1 MAGRFGLKGSMMQY
15 NDFRWSPMLGCD
27 AARISMVDAQ
37 NQEHFAII
45 AADVPG
51 SVYRE
56 RRRKALEAIEAPIR
70 NGRDPGEVAV
80 STDAG

>member
-1 MAGRFGLKGSMMQY
+1 MAGYREFRF
-15 NDFRWSPMLGCD
+15 WSPLLGCD

-45 AADVPG
+45 AADAPG

-56 RRRKALEAIEAPIR
+56 RRQKACEAIDAAISA
-70 NGRDPGEVAV
+70 GRDPGEVLV
-80 STDAG
+80 